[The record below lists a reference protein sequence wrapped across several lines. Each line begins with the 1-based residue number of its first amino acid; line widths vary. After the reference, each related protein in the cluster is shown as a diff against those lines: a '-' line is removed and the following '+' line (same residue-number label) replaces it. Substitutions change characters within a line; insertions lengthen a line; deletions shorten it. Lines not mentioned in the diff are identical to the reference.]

1 MTNTNLLCEFLTNP
15 FGDEQ
20 KARELLSEL
29 DNRPPS
35 DAELER
41 GLFCF
46 QIAFYFLA
54 CLALTARI
62 EDSSLQN
69 KSIDQLNDRV
79 RAFYARREL
88 QVQFSEFIVTP
99 DERDRFIAVLRQQ
112 LDQPAG
118 TRVEATPMATTM
130 LALFDF
136 AVVHRLCEYVDA
148 IDQSNRPRKLCLVAE
163 QVLFHYG
170 AKKYRPAAVAVIAD
184 FLAVHYNI
192 VSAIVVS
199 GMRAVDAAQAEG
211 EDALMPMPLTPGM
224 PDVTEKRPS
233 KIYLAGMYVLR
244 LVEDVGPIG
253 GGDVIRY
260 RYVLAVC
267 DKRRSLPIC
276 FVTLE
281 DSSSISNVLGVFE
294 QNGSHSNYGTLGG
307 RNLQEFMGKGM
318 GLIRHRYDLGEI
330 KEVVPQSQRQSRWR
344 FWQNNG
350 TVARTA
356 A

>member
-1 MTNTNLLCEFLTNP
+1 MTNANLLCEFLTNP

-20 KARELLSEL
+20 KARELLSEI
-29 DNRPPS
+29 DNRPVS

-46 QIAFYFLA
+46 QIVFYFLA
-54 CLALTARI
+54 CLALTAHI
-62 EDSSLQN
+62 EDSSLQK
-69 KSIDQLNDRV
+69 KSIDELNDRV

-88 QVQFSEFIVTP
+88 QAQFSEFIVTP
-99 DERDRFIAVLRQQ
+99 AERDRFIAVLRQQ
-112 LDQPAG
+112 LDQLDG
-118 TRVEATPMATTM
+118 TRVEVTPPATTM

-136 AVVHRLCEYVDA
+136 VVVPRLCAYVDA
-148 IDQSNRPRKLCLVAE
+148 IEKSERPCKLCLVAE
-163 QVLFHYG
+163 QVLFHYA

-184 FLAVHYNI
+184 LLAVNYNI

-199 GMRAVDAAQAEG
+199 GSRAVDPAQTED
-211 EDALMPMPLTPGM
+211 EDALMPMPFTPRM
-224 PDVTEKRPS
+224 PDVAEKRPS
-233 KIYLAGMYVLR
+233 RIYLAGRYVLR

-253 GGDVIRY
+253 GGDIIRY

-267 DKRRSLPIC
+267 DKRRSVPVC

-307 RNLQEFMGKGM
+307 RNLQEFIAEGM
-318 GLIRHRYDLGEI
+318 GLIRYRYDLGEI
-330 KEVVPQSQRQSRWR
+330 KEVADGSQRQSRWK
-344 FWQNNG
+344 FWRNDG